1 MSEVREHKPAKLIIG
16 MFTNRIELFQE
27 TLKVLKKRF
36 GPVDYESPLLPF
48 DKTDYYEE
56 EFGKDLK
63 RKFYSFKKLIKAE
76 DLAKIKIL
84 TNNLE
89 KKFGEKGPSPVARDT
104 SLRRGILNE
113 VKENRLINLD
123 PGYLAPAKLVLATT
137 KDYQHRIY
145 YGKGIY
151 GEVTLRYKRRSFI
164 PWEWT
169 YPEYKTKEYVEIFSH
184 IRKIYMKQLKQASL
198 HSAERGC
205 IRI

>member
-76 DLAKIKIL
+76 DLAKIKIF
-84 TNNLE
+84 TNSLE
-89 KKFGEKGPSPVARDT
+89 KKFSEEG
-104 SLRRGILNE
+104 
-113 VKENRLINLD
+113 NRLINLD

-184 IRKIYMKQLKQASL
+184 IRKIYMRQLK
-198 HSAERGC
+198 R
-205 IRI
+205 

>member
-1 MSEVREHKPAKLIIG
+1 MSEPREHKLVKLIVG
-16 MFTNRIELFQE
+16 MFTNRLGLFKE
-27 TLKVLKKRF
+27 TLKVLERKH

-48 DKTDYYEE
+48 DKTDYYEP

-63 RKFYSFKKLIKAE
+63 RKFYSFKRLIKAE
-76 DLAKIKIL
+76 ELPRIKIL

-89 KKFGEKGPSPVARDT
+89 KKFGDK
-104 SLRRGILNE
+104 RG
-113 VKENRLINLD
+113 NRLINLD

-151 GEVTLRYKRRSFI
+151 GEVTLRYKKGVKPRGGHAPLRGSFI

-169 YPEYKTKEYVEIFSH
+169 YPDYRTKKYIEIFNH
-184 IRKIYMKQLKQASL
+184 IRKIYMKQLKNIP
-198 HSAERGC
+198 RG
-205 IRI
+205 IKR

>member
-16 MFTNRIELFQE
+16 MFTNRLELFQE

-36 GPVDYESPLLPF
+36 GPVDYESPLLTF

-76 DLAKIKIL
+76 DLPKIKIL

-89 KKFGEKGPSPVARDT
+89 KKFGEKGPSSVARDT
-104 SLRRGILNE
+104 SLRRDILNE

-169 YPEYKTKEYVEIFSH
+169 YPDYKTKEYIEIFNH
-184 IRKIYMKQLKQASL
+184 IRKIYMEQLK
-198 HSAERGC
+198 R
-205 IRI
+205 

>member
-1 MSEVREHKPAKLIIG
+1 MSEPREHKPVKLIVG
-16 MFTNRIELFQE
+16 MFTNRLELFQE

-36 GPVDYESPLLPF
+36 GPIDYESPLLPF

-63 RKFYSFKKLIKAE
+63 RKFYSFKRLIKAE
-76 DLAKIKIL
+76 ELPKIKIF
-84 TNNLE
+84 TNSLE
-89 KKFGEKGPSPVARDT
+89 KKFTPHLCKGAGFSEE
-104 SLRRGILNE
+104 G
-113 VKENRLINLD
+113 NRSINLD

-151 GEVTLRYKRRSFI
+151 GEVTLRYKKKSFI

-169 YPEYKTKEYVEIFSH
+169 YPDYRTKEYIEIFNH
-184 IRKIYMKQLKQASL
+184 IRKIYMEQLKK
-198 HSAERGC
+198 C
-205 IRI
+205 

>member
-1 MSEVREHKPAKLIIG
+1 MGKVKERKLTKLVIG
-16 MFTNRIELFQE
+16 MFTNRLELFQE
-27 TLKVLKKRF
+27 ALRALKKRF

-48 DKTDYYEE
+48 DKTDYYEV

-76 DLAKIKIL
+76 DLPKIKIF
-84 TNNLE
+84 TNSLE
-89 KKFGEKGPSPVARDT
+89 KKFSNK
-104 SLRRGILNE
+104 RG
-113 VKENRLINLD
+113 NRLINLD

-151 GEVTLRYKRRSFI
+151 GEVTLRYKKKNFI

-169 YPEYKTKEYVEIFSH
+169 YPDYRTKEYIEIFNH
-184 IRKIYMKQLKQASL
+184 IRKIYMEQLK
-198 HSAERGC
+198 
-205 IRI
+205 

>member
-1 MSEVREHKPAKLIIG
+1 MGEVKEHKPVKLIVG
-16 MFTNRIELFQE
+16 MFANRREELFKK
-27 TLKVLKKRF
+27 TLRVLENRF

-48 DKTDYYEE
+48 NKTDYYKE

-76 DLAKIKIL
+76 DLAKIKIF
-84 TNNLE
+84 TNSLE
-89 KKFGEKGPSPVARDT
+89 KKFTPLEVSRHRRLPRLGRGPLTGFSEEK
-104 SLRRGILNE
+104 
-113 VKENRLINLD
+113 NRSINLD

-151 GEVTLRYKRRSFI
+151 GEVTLRYKKRSFI

-169 YPEYKTKEYVEIFSH
+169 YPDYRTKEYIEIFNH
-184 IRKIYMKQLKQASL
+184 IRKIYMEQLRQ
-198 HSAERGC
+198 
-205 IRI
+205 

>member
-1 MSEVREHKPAKLIIG
+1 MSKAKEYKPTKLIIG
-16 MFTNRIELFQE
+16 MFTNRLELFQE
-27 TLKVLKKRF
+27 ALRALKKRF

-63 RKFYSFKKLIKAE
+63 RKFYSFKRLIKAE
-76 DLAKIKIL
+76 ELPRIKIF

-89 KKFGEKGPSPVARDT
+89 KKFGDK
-104 SLRRGILNE
+104 RG
-113 VKENRLINLD
+113 NRLINLD

-151 GEVTLRYKRRSFI
+151 GEVTLRYKKGSFI

-169 YPEYKTKEYVEIFSH
+169 YPDYKTKEYIEIFNH
-184 IRKIYMKQLKQASL
+184 IRKIYMKQL
-198 HSAERGC
+198 R
-205 IRI
+205 R

>member
-1 MSEVREHKPAKLIIG
+1 VSEVREHKPAKLIIG

-76 DLAKIKIL
+76 DLAKIKIF
-84 TNNLE
+84 TNSLE
-89 KKFGEKGPSPVARDT
+89 KKFSEEG
-104 SLRRGILNE
+104 
-113 VKENRLINLD
+113 NRLINLD

-164 PWEWT
+164 SWEWT
-169 YPEYKTKEYVEIFSH
+169 YPDYRTKEYIKIFNH
-184 IRKIYMKQLKQASL
+184 IRKIYMEQLK
-198 HSAERGC
+198 R
-205 IRI
+205 

>member
-1 MSEVREHKPAKLIIG
+1 VAEVKEHKPTKLVVG
-16 MFTNRIELFQE
+16 MFTNRLKLFE
-27 TLKVLKKRF
+27 EVLRILRKKY
-36 GPVDYESPLLPF
+36 GPIDYESPLLPF

-63 RKFYSFKKLIKAE
+63 RKFYSFKRLIKAE
-76 DLAKIKIL
+76 ELPRIKIL

-89 KKFGEKGPSPVARDT
+89 KKFGGK
-104 SLRRGILNE
+104 RG
-113 VKENRLINLD
+113 NRSINLD

-151 GEVTLRYKRRSFI
+151 GEVTLRYKKKSFI

-169 YPEYKTKEYVEIFSH
+169 YPDYRTKGCIEIFNH
-184 IRKIYMKQLKQASL
+184 IRKIYMEQLRQ
-198 HSAERGC
+198 
-205 IRI
+205 

>member
-1 MSEVREHKPAKLIIG
+1 VSEVREHKPVKLVVG
-16 MFTNRIELFQE
+16 MFTNRLELFQE

-36 GPVDYESPLLPF
+36 GPIDYESLLLPF

-63 RKFYSFKKLIKAE
+63 RKFYSFKRLIRAE
-76 DLAKIKIL
+76 DLPKIKIS

-89 KKFGEKGPSPVARDT
+89 KKFSERK
-104 SLRRGILNE
+104 
-113 VKENRLINLD
+113 KRLINLD

-151 GEVTLRYKRRSFI
+151 GEVTLGYKKKSFI

-169 YPEYKTKEYVEIFSH
+169 YPDYRTREYIEIFNH
-184 IRKIYMKQLKQASL
+184 IRKIYMEQLK
-198 HSAERGC
+198 R
-205 IRI
+205 

>member
-1 MSEVREHKPAKLIIG
+1 MSEAKEHKPVKLIVG
-16 MFTNRIELFQE
+16 MFTNRLELFQE

-36 GPVDYESPLLPF
+36 GPVDCESPLLPF

-76 DLAKIKIL
+76 DLPKIKIF

-89 KKFGEKGPSPVARDT
+89 KKLREKR
-104 SLRRGILNE
+104 
-113 VKENRLINLD
+113 NRSINLD

-169 YPEYKTKEYVEIFSH
+169 YPDYRTKEYIEIFNH
-184 IRKIYMKQLKQASL
+184 VREIYMKQLRQ
-198 HSAERGC
+198 
-205 IRI
+205 

>member
-16 MFTNRIELFQE
+16 MFTNRLELFQE

-36 GPVDYESPLLPF
+36 GPADYESPLFPF
-48 DKTDYYEE
+48 DKTNYYEE

-76 DLAKIKIL
+76 DLPKIKIF
-84 TNNLE
+84 TNSLE
-89 KKFGEKGPSPVARDT
+89 KKFSEEG
-104 SLRRGILNE
+104 
-113 VKENRLINLD
+113 NRLINLD

-184 IRKIYMKQLKQASL
+184 IRKIYMGQLK
-198 HSAERGC
+198 R
-205 IRI
+205 

>member
-1 MSEVREHKPAKLIIG
+1 VSEVREHKPAKLIIG

-76 DLAKIKIL
+76 DLAKIKIF
-84 TNNLE
+84 TNSLE
-89 KKFGEKGPSPVARDT
+89 KKFSEEG
-104 SLRRGILNE
+104 
-113 VKENRLINLD
+113 NRLINLD

-184 IRKIYMKQLKQASL
+184 IRKIYMGQLK
-198 HSAERGC
+198 R
-205 IRI
+205 